1 MSLPGED
8 LPWNSYVGLVLILA
22 ASLLNLF
29 ENRAQH
35 RQQMMDQKRIRS

>member
-1 MSLPGED
+1 ML
-8 LPWNSYVGLVLILA
+8 WNSYAGLILILA

-35 RQQMMDQKRIRS
+35 RQALMEEKRIHS